1 MNNLSDFAN
10 FGELQNF
17 VGGRGGGAGKGG
29 ARRESAPRAPKTLAT
44 PLINIPSEQMVAMHT
59 SLAALCKS

>member
-17 VGGRGGGAGKGG
+17 FGGVEGGAERK
-29 ARRESAPRAPKTLAT
+29 SAPRAPKTLAT
-44 PLINIPSEQMVAMHT
+44 PLMFARRHQYRMNEILLIYVTAWWPGQ
-59 SLAALCKS
+59 K